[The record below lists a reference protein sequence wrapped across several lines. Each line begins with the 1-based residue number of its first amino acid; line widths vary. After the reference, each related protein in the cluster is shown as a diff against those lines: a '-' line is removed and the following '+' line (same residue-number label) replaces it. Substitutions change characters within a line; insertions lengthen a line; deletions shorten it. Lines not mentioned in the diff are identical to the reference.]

1 MIYKTTFLSF
11 FLICVAVSNAQNL
24 SSKVV
29 DSISKKPI
37 PYATV
42 QLKNKGVITNE
53 EGVFNFILTKNI
65 KETDSLFVSCIGY
78 ESVKKPLKEFTNNVI
93 LLKPKAIELGDVI
106 VTNKEYT
113 AAEIIELVREHMGTN
128 YNRNLSKKRLFFRES
143 QHQNFV
149 KSNVKFIKSSI
160 EAFNKKF
167 LDSVLKSVPKKSS
180 YYSEILCD
188 FYRNDLKNKQKI
200 DLIKASK
207 LYDKNKELGFTKL
220 EEKFNNIIK
229 ENVKPNSY
237 LKVKSGIFGTKIKG
251 ENFDEFY
258 GKEIDSTDTEALKK
272 ELQKKKKQEKE
283 QKTNYA
289 KYKKRILASTMQRLF
304 YMEDSKLNFINK
316 PKKYHYTLQDFT
328 FIGNDAVYIVDFES
342 KGAADYKGRLYINS
356 DDFAVIRV
364 DYENIKPI
372 RKFSLLGIFM
382 NEFLDKGKIFFSKG
396 LKNQYTVSF
405 IEREFGVTAGVKR
418 PLKIIEK
425 NKIVKGKNRQNELSV
440 KLDMAIKNVNKYE
453 VVIFNSKEI
462 SNLEY
467 TEFKEKN
474 TISPTYMANYDSEF
488 WKGYTI
494 IEPNQ
499 AIKEFTSEE

>member
-1 MIYKTTFLSF
+1 
-11 FLICVAVSNAQNL
+11 
-24 SSKVV
+24 
-29 DSISKKPI
+29 
-37 PYATV
+37 
-42 QLKNKGVITNE
+42 
-53 EGVFNFILTKNI
+53 
-65 KETDSLFVSCIGY
+65 
-78 ESVKKPLKEFTNNVI
+78 
-93 LLKPKAIELGDVI
+93 
-106 VTNKEYT
+106 
-113 AAEIIELVREHMGTN
+113 
-128 YNRNLSKKRLFFRES
+128 
-143 QHQNFV
+143 
-149 KSNVKFIKSSI
+149 
-160 EAFNKKF
+160 
-167 LDSVLKSVPKKSS
+167 
-180 YYSEILCD
+180 
-188 FYRNDLKNKQKI
+188 
-200 DLIKASK
+200 

-474 TISPTYMANYDSEF
+474 TISPTYMTNYDSEF
-488 WKGYTI
+488 WKGITI
-494 IEPNQ
+494 
-499 AIKEFTSEE
+499 K